1 MDIGNKYGTLAYQ
14 QKLLDLIKRFDQ
26 FCTDHAICYS
36 LNDGSLL
43 GAVRHNGF
51 IPWDDDLDIIVD
63 RSNLNKLRQ
72 VKDFSAYGIALE
84 REYWIDKVRSTTG
97 NDANGYQP
105 TIDVFVLDRAPQTK
119 IHQTLKTLL
128 IRSLQGMMKPQP
140 HYAQYS
146 WKNKILSFA
155 LYLLGRLLPADF
167 KFWLYQKI
175 SMSYGGSQSP
185 YSSCY
190 NEPFHDVGIL
200 HKAHVLDSLER
211 HPFEDTELTIMRG
224 YHDYLT
230 DMFGDYMTP
239 PPVQDRK
246 PIHMS

>member
-1 MDIGNKYGTLAYQ
+1 MIQPAERLSLVSEYYFSR
-14 QKLLDLIKRFDQ
+14 KLKEVAQ
-26 FCTDHAICYS
+26 
-36 LNDGSLL
+36 LNAEGK
-43 GAVRHNGF
+43 
-51 IPWDDDLDIIVD
+51 DIISLAIGSPDMPPSPQTID
-63 RSNLNKLRQ
+63 RLCEVARQ
-72 VKDFSAYGIALE
+72 DN
-84 REYWIDKVRSTTG
+84 TH
-97 NDANGYQP
+97 GYQP

-146 WKNKILSFA
+146 WKNKILSFV

-239 PPVQDRK
+239 PAPDERK
-246 PIHMS
+246 TCHTHI